1 MNPPPLIVV
10 AEDNA
15 TDVFLV
21 RSALE
26 QESIDCQLH
35 VVSDGEQAVRFLE
48 EVEVNAAP
56 CPDLLLLDVNLPR
69 IGGWEILERLR
80 KSTKCSSLPVVV
92 MTSSNSPDDKERA
105 KRLAL
110 AHCFIKRAD
119 LQEFMKL
126 GAVVREVLRKQN
138 LVP

>member
-1 MNPPPLIVV
+1 MSRPPLIVV

-26 QESIDCQLH
+26 HERVDCDLQ
-35 VVSDGEQAVRFLE
+35 VFSDGEQAARFLE
-48 EVEVNAAP
+48 DVEVNAAP

-69 IGGWEILERLR
+69 INGWEILERLR
-80 KSTKCSSLPVVV
+80 QSTRCPSLPVVV
-92 MTSSNSPDDKERA
+92 MTSSNSPADKERA
-105 KRLAL
+105 KRLSL

-119 LQEFMKL
+119 LKEFMKL
-126 GAVVREVLRKQN
+126 GAVVREVLEKGLSN
-138 LVP
+138 

>member
-1 MNPPPLIVV
+1 MGHPPLIVV

-26 QESIDCQLH
+26 QERVDCNLH

-48 EVEVNAAP
+48 EVEVNASL
-56 CPDLLLLDVNLPR
+56 CPNLLLLDINLPR
-69 IGGWEILERLR
+69 IGGWEVLEKLR

-92 MTSSNSPDDKERA
+92 MTSSNSHYDKERA
-105 KRLAL
+105 KRLGL
-110 AHCFIKRAD
+110 THWFVKRAD
-119 LQEFMKL
+119 LVEFMKL
-126 GAVVREVLRKQN
+126 GAVVRKALEN
-138 LVP
+138 NI